1 MIYLHKLLPLTLS
14 PIALVLLL
22 MVWAAFRRSRAAAL
36 LSVLLLYAASMPAL
50 SDRLFRALER
60 QQLRLMPAA
69 VEPAQAVVVLSGM
82 LLNAPSEQ
90 GVVPEW
96 GEATDRFFG
105 ALELYAAGKAPL
117 LVFTG
122 GVMPWQGQQEP
133 EGQVLRRMAQR
144 LGVPA
149 SNIVVSGPVQNTEQ
163 EASAVRQLL
172 KPGVKRIILVTSA
185 FHMPR
190 AQRLF
195 ERIGFI
201 VTPYP
206 VDFRV
211 AVREATLMDYLPE
224 ARALWLTDIAVREWL
239 GHAYYALRY
248 DLIATQ

>member
-1 MIYLHKLLPLTLS
+1 MIYFHKLLPLMLS

-22 MVWAAFRRSRAAAL
+22 MVWSAFRRSRAAAI

-50 SDRLFRALER
+50 SDRMFRALES
-60 QQLRLMPAA
+60 QQLRMMPAA
-69 VEPAQAVVVLSGM
+69 VEPTQAVVVLSGM
-82 LLNAPSEQ
+82 LLNAPGEQ

-122 GVMPWQGQQEP
+122 GLMPWQGQQEP
-133 EGQVLRRMAQR
+133 EGQMLRRMAQR

-149 SNIVVSGPVQNTEQ
+149 SAIEVSGPVQNTEQ

-172 KPGVKRIILVTSA
+172 KPGVKRILLVTSA

-195 ERIGFI
+195 ERMSFV

-224 ARALWLTDIAVREWL
+224 GHALWLTDIAAREWL
-239 GHAYYALRY
+239 GRAYYALRY
-248 DLIATQ
+248 GLIASK